1 MDVRLDG
8 KAALVT
14 GASRGIGEAI
24 AAGFLAAGVRGVVIT
39 GRRAENLEEAAARL
53 GDPERVV
60 PAAARADTAE
70 GAEQAVQT
78 VLDRF
83 GSCDILVNNAA
94 SNPAYGPLMEVDPG
108 AVERTWHINLLGPLL
123 YAQAAWKGWMKERG
137 GVICNN
143 ASVGGRL
150 PGRGLGAYDISKAG
164 LIHMT
169 RHLASELAPAVRVV
183 AVAPGVVRTRFS
195 QVLWQDEEAAASHHP
210 LGRIGEPAD
219 VADAVAFLCSDR
231 ASWIT
236 GATLDVDG
244 GIANASAY
252 V

>member
-14 GASRGIGEAI
+14 GASRGIGEAV

-39 GRRAENLEEAAARL
+39 GRRAESLEEAAARL

-70 GAEQAVQT
+70 GAERAVRT

-244 GIANASAY
+244 GVANASTY

>member
-1 MDVRLDG
+1 MR
-8 KAALVT
+8 
-14 GASRGIGEAI
+14 
-24 AAGFLAAGVRGVVIT
+24 
-39 GRRAENLEEAAARL
+39 
-53 GDPERVV
+53 
-60 PAAARADTAE
+60 
-70 GAEQAVQT
+70 T

-94 SNPAYGPLMEVDPG
+94 SNPAYGPLMEADPG
-108 AVERTWHINLLGPLL
+108 AVERTWQINLLGPLL

-195 QVLWQDEEAAASHHP
+195 QVMWQDEEAAASYHP
-210 LGRIGEPAD
+210 LGRIGEPVD

-244 GIANASAY
+244 GVANASSY
-252 V
+252 I

>member
-8 KAALVT
+8 KAAVVT
-14 GASRGIGEAI
+14 GASRGIGEAV
-24 AAGFLAAGVRGVVIT
+24 AAGFLAAGASGVVIT
-39 GRRAENLEEAAARL
+39 GRRAENLEAAAARL
-53 GDPERVV
+53 SDPDRVAAV
-60 PAAARADTAE
+60 AARADTEE
-70 GAEQAVQT
+70 GAAAAVET
-78 VLDRF
+78 ALDRF

-94 SNPAYGPLMEVDPG
+94 TNPAYGPLMEVDLG
-108 AVERTWHINLLGPLL
+108 ALGRTWDVNLLGPLL
-123 YAQAAWKGWMKERG
+123 YARAAWNGWMMEHG

-150 PGRGLGAYDISKAG
+150 PARGLGAYDISKAG

-183 AVAPGVVRTRFS
+183 GVAPGVVRTRFS
-195 QVLWQDEEAAASHHP
+195 RLLWEDEEAAASYHP
-210 LGRIGEPAD
+210 LGRIGEPVD
-219 VADAVAFLCSDR
+219 VAEAVVFLCSDR

-244 GIANASAY
+244 GIVNASIY